1 MKYDAADSGGTHVFR
16 EFATIEEIIKSV
28 AMMRMDFLDLSEVD
42 FLKIDCEGYEHHVI
56 EGARETILRCKP
68 CIIVEQK
75 QHIMRRN
82 YGTQGVPAVD
92 ALVAMGATI
101 RAVLSGDYILSFDD

>member
-1 MKYDAADSGGTHVFR
+1 
-16 EFATIEEIIKSV
+16 
-28 AMMRMDFLDLSEVD
+28 
-42 FLKIDCEGYEHHVI
+42 
-56 EGARETILRCKP
+56 
-68 CIIVEQK
+68 
-75 QHIMRRN
+75 MRRN